1 MNEVPGT
8 GSIVPEPHWS
18 MLLTDDLEV
27 EAAAEHWRRITT
39 EMRER
44 NTLAPSNGHAV
55 QRLVISY
62 VIFDRSS
69 REVAEHGAVTK
80 PKRGN
85 PKAIARISPHFTA
98 MREAANDAATLESEL
113 GLSPRRRA
121 TAAKVE
127 RKARSA
133 RASDEFLRP
142 VAGRG

>member
-8 GSIVPEPHWS
+8 GDIVPEPHWR
-18 MLLTDDLEV
+18 MLLTDELEI

-44 NTLAPSNGHAV
+44 AILASSNGHAL
-55 QRLVISY
+55 QRLVLAY

-69 REVAEHGAVTK
+69 REVAESGAVTK

-85 PKAIARISPHFTA
+85 PKSIARISPHYTV
-98 MREAANDAATLESEL
+98 MREAGADADRLEAEM

-121 TAAKVE
+121 GAAKVE
-127 RKARSA
+127 KKARTA
-133 RASDEFLRP
+133 RASDTYLKI
-142 VAGRG
+142 AK

>member
-1 MNEVPGT
+1 MNVVPGT
-8 GSIVPEPHWS
+8 GDIVPEPHWR
-18 MLLTDDLEV
+18 MLLNDDLEV

-44 NTLAPSNGHAV
+44 QTLAPSNGHAV
-55 QRLVISY
+55 QRLVLSY
-62 VIFDRSS
+62 LLYDRCS
-69 REVAEHGAVTK
+69 REVAEAGAVTK

-98 MREAANDAATLESEL
+98 MREAAADAASMESEL

-121 TAAKVE
+121 TVAKVE

-133 RASDEFLRP
+133 RASDTYLTP
-142 VAGRG
+142 IAK